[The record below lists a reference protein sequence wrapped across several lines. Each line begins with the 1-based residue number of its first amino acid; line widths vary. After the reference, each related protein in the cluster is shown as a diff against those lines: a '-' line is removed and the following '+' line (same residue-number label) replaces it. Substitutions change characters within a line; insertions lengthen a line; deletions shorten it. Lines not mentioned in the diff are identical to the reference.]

1 MLLQGRT
8 ALVAGSGPGL
18 GRDVALLFAEHG
30 ANLVLGARR
39 VERVE
44 AVAAEVRQ
52 AGGKAEAI
60 ELDICDLDACHRAV
74 SRAVTTYGGL
84 DILVNNAFDTGD
96 FTRFEDAD
104 LDAWRRTMDINLW
117 GTLQMT
123 RSAVPA
129 LRSRV
134 DGEGADDPSGTAGS
148 GRAGRVV
155 MVNSMSAWRHE
166 ERFGAYTISKA
177 ALESA
182 TKMLAVELGGYGIR
196 VNGVHP
202 GYIWGDSVK
211 MYFESLA
218 AERGVTPDEVYSD
231 VAGETCLKYI
241 PSSSEIAG
249 SVLFMASDLAAPV
262 TGQSLG
268 VNAGHWLR

>member
-1 MLLQGRT
+1 MLLQGKT
-8 ALVAGSGPGL
+8 AVVAGAGPGL

-30 ANLVLGARR
+30 ADLVLGARR
-39 VERVE
+39 TDRVE

-52 AGGKAEAI
+52 RGGSAEVV
-60 ELDICDLDACHRAV
+60 ELDICDTGACERAV
-74 SRAVTTYGGL
+74 SLAVDRYGGL

-96 FTRFEDAD
+96 FQRFEDAD
-104 LDAWRRTMDINLW
+104 LATWRRTMDVNLW

-123 RSAVPA
+123 RAAVPA
-129 LRSRV
+129 LR
-134 DGEGADDPSGTAGS
+134 GPSDRRSVGGC
-148 GRAGRVV
+148 VV
-155 MVNSMSAWRHE
+155 MVNTMSSWRYE

-182 TKMLAVELGGYGIR
+182 TKMLAVELGGDGIR

-211 MYFESLA
+211 LYFEYLA
-218 AERGVTPDEVYSD
+218 AERGVSPDDVYDEV
-231 VAGETCLKYI
+231 VGRNCLKNI
-241 PSSSEIAG
+241 PTSAEIAG
-249 SVLFMASDLAAPV
+249 SVLFLASDLAAPV

-268 VNAGHWLR
+268 VNAGQGLR

>member
-1 MLLQGRT
+1 MLLERKT
-8 ALVAGSGPGL
+8 AIVAGAGPGL

-39 VERVE
+39 VDRVQE
-44 AVAAEVRQ
+44 VADEVRSR
-52 AGGKAEAI
+52 GGKAEVVA
-60 ELDICDLDACHRAV
+60 LDICDGDACQNAV
-74 SRAVTTYGGL
+74 STAVDSYGGL

-104 LDAWRRTMDINLW
+104 LEAWRRTMEVNLW

-129 LRSRV
+129 LRAQPDDSGSRL
-134 DGEGADDPSGTAGS
+134 SG
-148 GRAGRVV
+148 GRVV
-155 MVNSMSAWRHE
+155 MVNSMSAWRHQE
-166 ERFGAYTISKA
+166 GFAAYTISKA

-182 TKMLAVELGGYGIR
+182 TKMLALELGEVGIR

-211 MYFESLA
+211 AYFEYLA
-218 AERGVTPDEVYSD
+218 AERGVTADEVYED

-262 TGQSLG
+262 TGQGLG